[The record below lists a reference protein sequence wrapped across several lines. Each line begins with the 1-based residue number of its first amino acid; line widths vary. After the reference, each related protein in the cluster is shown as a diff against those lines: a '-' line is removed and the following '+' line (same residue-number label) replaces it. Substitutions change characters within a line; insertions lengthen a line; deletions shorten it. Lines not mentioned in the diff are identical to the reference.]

1 MVKTLQ
7 ETIRKV
13 AKHIKKL
20 VQKVA
25 KILTA
30 FYIYDN
36 NIINGGNNDEE
47 IIWKK
52 IIRLERIRNEKAING
67 NSEYDKLE
75 KHIQLINLEKKIL
88 KNIYILI

>member
-47 IIWKK
+47 II
-52 IIRLERIRNEKAING
+52 
-67 NSEYDKLE
+67 
-75 KHIQLINLEKKIL
+75 
-88 KNIYILI
+88 